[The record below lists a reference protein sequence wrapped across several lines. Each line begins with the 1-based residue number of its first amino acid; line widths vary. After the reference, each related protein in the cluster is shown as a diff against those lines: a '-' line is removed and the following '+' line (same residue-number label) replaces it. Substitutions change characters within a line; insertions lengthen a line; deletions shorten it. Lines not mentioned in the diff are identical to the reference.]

1 VETSVGV
8 DNLTVLIF
16 ELEGHRYG
24 LRTTDIREITRAALP
39 TRLAQAPGVVE
50 GVINVR
56 GQIAVVLDMRAR
68 FQLPRRPILT
78 SDVFLVCHVK
88 ERLVALRVD
97 AVVDLR
103 TLAASTLVPAPDVSS
118 AALNLA
124 GVFALPDGLV
134 FLSDLPAFLS
144 DAENESLSRA
154 LLLAEPGAK
163 HDNRA
168 PA

>member
-1 VETSVGV
+1 VETSVGG

-24 LRTTDIREITRAALP
+24 LRATDIREITRAAMP
-39 TRLAQAPGVVE
+39 TRLAQAPGVIE

-56 GQIAVVLDMRAR
+56 GQIAAVLDMRAR
-68 FQLPRRPILT
+68 FQLPRRAIQP
-78 SDVFLVCHVK
+78 SDAFLVCELK
-88 ERLVALRVD
+88 QRLVALRVD

-103 TLAASTLVPAPDVSS
+103 TFAESALVPAAAVSG
-118 AALNLA
+118 AALSLL
-124 GVFALPDGLV
+124 GVFVLPDGLV

-144 DAENESLSRA
+144 DAESESLRQA
-154 LLLAEPGAK
+154 LALAEPTS
-163 HDNRA
+163 RA